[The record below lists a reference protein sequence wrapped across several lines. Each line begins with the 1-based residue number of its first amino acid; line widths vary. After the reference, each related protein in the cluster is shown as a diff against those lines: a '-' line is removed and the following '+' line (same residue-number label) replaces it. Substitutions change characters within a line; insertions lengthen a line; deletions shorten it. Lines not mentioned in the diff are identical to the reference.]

1 MSKKSIQITSIIL
14 SLLMMLS
21 MFSFGTAVSAK
32 TSVSA
37 TKITL
42 SNVSKGVKITWKKA
56 KGAKKYELRRK
67 LSGAK
72 KYTVVKK
79 FSNAKAKSFTDKK
92 VKAGKKYT
100 YVIKAINGG
109 ASATSPS
116 KTIVRLKAPTKLKV
130 KAVSDDFESYFKITW
145 SKVKGAKG
153 YKVYRSDY
161 NGKKFGKYKYICSE
175 SSNSCEEWYYSESSA
190 AGKYCKYKIMAY
202 NGSSKSAMSAASS
215 KIAMIDNVWLMEL
228 EMNDD
233 YSGIRVSW
241 DEVKGAVGY
250 EIFRTGG
257 KNMNFNSIAKGSN
270 FSSET
275 DEFGYVE
282 YSYEDKN
289 ITYGVT
295 YTYYVVAYSKYT
307 RSSGESEDCMDS
319 ILCREYDLLLETGED
334 NANTIL
340 TGIVN
345 TYNSPPNYT
354 CKVTSDD
361 ESIVKVEI
369 DTDTSG
375 NKTVKLIGVNPGDT
389 TVRVKE
395 EYSDGSE
402 TESYDYMKF
411 RIRVQDEPVYGARLK
426 VGESANL
433 SASFTDLFGAD
444 LGESL
449 KLMADTLQITMTS
462 EDESIVK
469 PDGSSLTGIASG
481 ETKVRMVI
489 DIKQGI
495 VNATIMDFTFKVL
508 VSE

>member
-1 MSKKSIQITSIIL
+1 MKKIISFIL
-14 SLLMMLS
+14 SALMMIS
-21 MFSFGTAVSAK
+21 MFSFGAVVSAK

-56 KGAKKYELRRK
+56 KGAKKYVLSRK
-67 LSGAK
+67 VSGAK
-72 KYTVVKK
+72 KYTVIKK
-79 FSNAKAKSFTDKK
+79 FSSSKAKAYTDKK

-100 YVIKAINGG
+100 YVLKAVNGG
-109 ASATSPS
+109 TSATSPAKS
-116 KTIVRLKAPTKLKV
+116 IVRLKAPTNVKV

-175 SSNSCEEWYYSESSA
+175 STNSCEEWYYTESSA

-241 DEVKGAVGY
+241 DEVKGAEGY
-250 EIFRTGG
+250 EIFRAGG
-257 KNMNFNSIAKGSN
+257 KSTIFNSIVKGSD
-270 FSSET
+270 FSSKQ
-275 DEFGYVE
+275 DELGYTE
-282 YSYEDKN
+282 YYYEDTN
-289 ITYGVT
+289 VTYGET
-295 YTYYVVAYSKYT
+295 YTYYVVAYSKYA
-307 RSSGESEDCMDS
+307 RSSAKSEDCIDS

-334 NANTIL
+334 NANTFLSGFINL
-340 TGIVN
+340 NESITEAA
-345 TYNSPPNYT
+345 

-361 ESIVKVEI
+361 ESIIKVET

-375 NKTVKLIGVNPGDT
+375 NKTLKLIGVKPGDT
-389 TVRVKE
+389 TVRLVY
-395 EYSDGSE
+395 EYSYGSE
-402 TESYDYMKF
+402 TETLEYMKF
-411 RIRVQDEPVYGARLK
+411 RIRVQDEPVYGAQLK
-426 VGESANL
+426 AGESANL

-449 KLMADTLQITMTS
+449 KLLSDTLQITMTS

-469 PDGSSLTGIASG
+469 PDGSSLIGVASG

-489 DIKQGI
+489 DIKQGVI
-495 VNATIMDFTFKVL
+495 NVKVIDFTFKVL
-508 VSE
+508 VTD

>member
-1 MSKKSIQITSIIL
+1 MKKLISIIL
-14 SLLMMLS
+14 SAFMVIS
-21 MFSFGTAVSAK
+21 MFSFGAVASAK

-100 YVIKAINGG
+100 YVLKAINGG
-109 ASATSPS
+109 VSATSPS

-241 DEVKGAVGY
+241 DEVKGATGY
-250 EIFRTGG
+250 EIYRTGG
-257 KNMNFNSIAKGSN
+257 KNTL
-270 FSSET
+270 FSMIKKSSAFSYT
-275 DEFGYVE
+275 KDEYGDIE
-282 YSYEDKN
+282 YYYEDKDVSF
-289 ITYGVT
+289 GST
-295 YTYYVVAYSKYT
+295 YTYYVVAYSKYA
-307 RSSGESEDCMDS
+307 RSSAKSEDCIDS
-319 ILCREYDLLLETGED
+319 IFCREYDLLLETGED
-334 NANTIL
+334 NANTFLSGFINL
-340 TGIVN
+340 NESITEAA
-345 TYNSPPNYT
+345 

-361 ESIVKVEI
+361 ESIIKVET

-375 NKTVKLIGVNPGDT
+375 NKTLKLIGVKPGDT
-389 TVRVKE
+389 TVRLVY
-395 EYSDGSE
+395 EYSYGSE
-402 TESYDYMKF
+402 TETLEYLKF

-426 VGESANL
+426 VGETANL

-449 KLMADTLQITMTS
+449 KLTADTLQITTTS
-462 EDESIVK
+462 EDEDVVK
-469 PDGSSLTGIASG
+469 ADGSTLTGVSAG

-489 DIKQGI
+489 NIKQGI

-508 VSE
+508 VTE